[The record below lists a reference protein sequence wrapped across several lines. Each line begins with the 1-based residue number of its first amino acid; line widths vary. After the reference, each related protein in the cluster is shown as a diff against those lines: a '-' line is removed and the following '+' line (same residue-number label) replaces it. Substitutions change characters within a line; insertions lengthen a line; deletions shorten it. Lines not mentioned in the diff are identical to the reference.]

1 MKFIVFGASGFV
13 GLHILNYMQSQGYP
27 VLGTQSTKEFP
38 DLIKFNILENSIEES
53 ISREFLQETEPI
65 FAVICIKFGPMDL
78 YPREKELSRF
88 LEVERTK
95 LLIKEL
101 VRLKITPVYLGSS
114 YVFDGNLGYYSEE
127 SLHNPIN
134 TYGQYKSEI
143 ERFLLENQ
151 ETSLI
156 LRIDK
161 NVGDDPSESHDLSTW
176 YQLMKTNQEIHCIQD
191 QIFPQHMLGML
202 PVECSKVV
210 SVD

>member
-13 GLHILNYMQSQGYP
+13 GRHILNYMQSQGYP

-53 ISREFLQETEPI
+53 IPREFLKETEPT
-65 FAVICIKFGPMDL
+65 FAVICVKFGPMDL

-176 YQLMKTNQEIHCIQD
+176 YQLMKTNQ
-191 QIFPQHMLGML
+191 
-202 PVECSKVV
+202 
-210 SVD
+210 